1 MTAPT
6 QTDDE
11 TIFTELQ
18 ELIVR
23 HNFQLSYASLPTAT
37 AWGEFSRMNLPGV
50 SHCEC
55 MLVNVTAK
63 FAQNGY
69 RANSDAIEKQ
79 SSKTPHAYV
88 TYQHLFLLMKHFVFL
103 VGSEH
108 RMIVISSYRD
118 SNCNV
123 S

>member
-1 MTAPT
+1 MAAQT

-11 TIFTELQ
+11 TIFNELQ

-37 AWGEFSRMNLPGV
+37 AWGEFSRMNLLGV

-55 MLVNVTAK
+55 MLVNVIVK

-69 RANSDAIEKQ
+69 RASLDAIEKQ

-88 TYQHLFLLMKHFVFL
+88 TH
-103 VGSEH
+103 
-108 RMIVISSYRD
+108 
-118 SNCNV
+118 
-123 S
+123 